1 MEYLYNVQN
10 NSHNWPKLY
19 ENILLFFLIESQS
32 GQIVQKKLFA
42 LAQQSRSQ
50 ISLSFERHPDIH
62 VNVLYLQFGFDKG
75 CPFNGRTKVC
85 IYVYVNYVK
94 NIEH

>member
-62 VNVLYLQFGFDKG
+62 VNVLYLQFGFDKS
-75 CPFNGRTKVC
+75 CSFNGRTKVC

>member
-1 MEYLYNVQN
+1 MKTSFY
-10 NSHNWPKLY
+10 
-19 ENILLFFLIESQS
+19 FFLIESQS

-62 VNVLYLQFGFDKG
+62 VNILYLQFGLDNYIAQLQLQYNTSMQF
-75 CPFNGRTKVC
+75 KVLSENVH
-85 IYVYVNYVK
+85 VY
-94 NIEH
+94 

>member
-1 MEYLYNVQN
+1 MKT
-10 NSHNWPKLY
+10 SFS
-19 ENILLFFLIESQS
+19 FFLIESQS

-62 VNVLYLQFGFDKG
+62 VNILYLQFGLDKG
-75 CPFNGRTKVC
+75 CPSMTRPKFVFIC
-85 IYVYVNYVK
+85 M
-94 NIEH
+94 